1 MKGYKELTVWQ
12 KSMDLVVCVYNL
24 VKLLPKYETYGL
36 ADQMR
41 RAAVS
46 IPSNIAEG
54 QGRYSTRDYCNFL
67 NIARGSCFELETQ
80 IQICVRLEYVKNSD
94 VESAIN
100 LCEEVG
106 KMLSVMIGKL
116 RDTVKTQ

>member
-36 ADQMR
+36 SDQMR
-41 RAAVS
+41 RAVVS

-54 QGRYSTRDYCNFL
+54 QSRNSAADFARFL
-67 NIARGSCFELETQ
+67 NIALGSCFELETQ
-80 IQICVRLEYVKNSD
+80 LQICVRLEYVKETD
-94 VESAIN
+94 IETAAN

-116 RDTVKTQ
+116 RETVKA